1 MIVCLVI
8 LIILLVCKILIM
20 RRSAREITDEI
31 RDRLTSDTNTPIT
44 ITSHD
49 RRMQELAIQI
59 NRQLKDLRKEYLQ
72 YHHGNT
78 ELKTAITNISHDIRT
93 PLTAI
98 AGNLYMIGKTD
109 DISEIREYISTI
121 EERTE
126 TMKQLTEE
134 LFRYSVILSDES
146 EQDTEEVYVNQVLEE
161 SIGGFYPVLTKR
173 GIIPQIDITDTRIV
187 RNMRR
192 SDLARVFSNL
202 LNNALKYSDGDLEI
216 TLTDKGE
223 ITFTNT
229 TKDLSAVEVEQL
241 FDRFYTVE
249 VARNST
255 GLGLSIA
262 RTLVDRM
269 GGTITADYDEDRLMI
284 KIIL

>member
-49 RRMQELAIQI
+49 RRMQELAILI

-134 LFRYSVILSDES
+134 LFRYSVILSDEG

-229 TKDLSAVEVEQL
+229 AKDLSAVEVEQL

>member
-98 AGNLYMIGKTD
+98 SGNLYMIGKTD

-134 LFRYSVILSDES
+134 LFRYSVILSDEG

-229 TKDLSAVEVEQL
+229 AKDLSAVEVEQL

>member
-134 LFRYSVILSDES
+134 LFRYSVILSDEG

-229 TKDLSAVEVEQL
+229 AKDLSAVEVEQL

>member
-8 LIILLVCKILIM
+8 LIILLMCKILIM

-59 NRQLKDLRKEYLQ
+59 NRQLKELRKEYLQ

-134 LFRYSVILSDES
+134 LFRYSVILSDEG

-229 TKDLSAVEVEQL
+229 AKDLSAVEVEQL

>member
-93 PLTAI
+93 PLPAI

-134 LFRYSVILSDES
+134 LFRYSVILSDEG

-229 TKDLSAVEVEQL
+229 AKDLSAVEVEQL

>member
-1 MIVCLVI
+1 
-8 LIILLVCKILIM
+8 
-20 RRSAREITDEI
+20 
-31 RDRLTSDTNTPIT
+31 
-44 ITSHD
+44 
-49 RRMQELAIQI
+49 MQELAIQI

-134 LFRYSVILSDES
+134 LFRYSVILSDEG

-229 TKDLSAVEVEQL
+229 AKDLSAVEVEQL

>member
-229 TKDLSAVEVEQL
+229 AKDLSAVEVEQL

>member
-20 RRSAREITDEI
+20 RRSAREITNEI

-134 LFRYSVILSDES
+134 LFRYSVILSDEG

-229 TKDLSAVEVEQL
+229 AKDLSAVEVEQL

>member
-20 RRSAREITDEI
+20 RRSAREIKDEI

-134 LFRYSVILSDES
+134 LFRYSVILSDEG

-229 TKDLSAVEVEQL
+229 AKDLSAVEVEQL

-249 VARNST
+249 VARNSM

>member
-134 LFRYSVILSDES
+134 LFRYSVILSDEG

-173 GIIPQIDITDTRIV
+173 GIIPQIDITDISIV

-229 TKDLSAVEVEQL
+229 AKDLSAVEVEQL